1 MKTHYAEEFDDASQF
16 NETAEEHVW
25 HEHRLPPA
33 STFGNVTAVAL
44 LAAAFLALV
53 RLSAPA
59 SPPTTVFGL
68 TSSKAGIET
77 GTRPNHLAAPQTGDE
92 RER

>member
-25 HEHRLPPA
+25 HQHRLPPG
-33 STFGNVTAVAL
+33 STFGNVAAIAL

-53 RLSAPA
+53 RLSTPA
-59 SPPTTVFGL
+59 SPPTAVFGL
-68 TSSKAGIET
+68 TSPTGIET
-77 GTRPNHLAAPQTGDE
+77 GTRPSHRAAPQTGDE